1 MSRTVY
7 VNGSFLPEEDAK
19 VSIFD
24 RGFLFA
30 DSVYEVTAV
39 LDSRLIDFDSHMRRL
54 ERSLAGLGM
63 SMECD
68 KEKLLELHRRLVSLN
83 GLVEGLIYLQVT
95 RGEADRDFHYPVGVP
110 QTVVMFSQE
119 KRFIGGAVKGL
130 SVISV
135 PDLRW
140 HRRDIKT
147 VQLLAASMAKM
158 AAQEA
163 GKDDAWLVEGVYVTE
178 GTSSNAY
185 IITRDGTIVTRSL
198 STSILPG
205 TTRAAVLRLASEQNL
220 TIAERAFTIEEAQD
234 AAEAFITS
242 ATTFVTPVVEIDG
255 IAVAD
260 GRPGRITGRLRE
272 LYIEESRKTAV

>member
-7 VNGSFLPEEDAK
+7 INGSFVPEEEAK
-19 VSIFD
+19 VSVFD

-30 DSVYEVTAV
+30 DGVYEVTAV
-39 LDSRLIDFDSHMRRL
+39 LDGRLVDFDSHIGRL
-54 ERSLAGLGM
+54 ERSLTGLGM
-63 SMECD
+63 TMDFDSVE
-68 KEKLLELHRRLVSLN
+68 LLDLHRRLVSMNRLTE
-83 GLVEGLIYLQVT
+83 GLVYLQVT
-95 RGEADRDFHYPVGVP
+95 RGVADRDFHYPAGVA
-110 QTVVMFSQE
+110 QTLVMFTQE
-119 KRFIGGAVKGL
+119 KRFIHETVKGL

-140 HRRDIKT
+140 RRRDIKT

-158 AAQEA
+158 AAKEA
-163 GKDDAWLVEGVYVTE
+163 GKDDAWLVEDVYVTE

-185 IITRDGTIVTRSL
+185 IVTQEGTIVTRSL

-205 TTRAAVLRLASEQNL
+205 TTRAAVLRLATEQNL
-220 TIAERAFTIEEAQD
+220 KIDERSFTIEEAQK

-255 IAVAD
+255 VAVAD
-260 GRPGRITGRLRE
+260 GCPGRIAGRLRE
-272 LYIEESRKTAV
+272 IYIEESRKTAV